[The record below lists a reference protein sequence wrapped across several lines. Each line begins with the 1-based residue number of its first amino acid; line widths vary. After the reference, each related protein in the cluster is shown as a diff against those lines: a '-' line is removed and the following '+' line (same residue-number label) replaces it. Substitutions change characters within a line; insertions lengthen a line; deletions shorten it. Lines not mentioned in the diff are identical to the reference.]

1 MEMKINVEVEFVRK
15 NKERERER
23 EKEHMLVCSNAIL
36 TANIVHPHDPI
47 HQYVSSNAL
56 VNVILVMVVSS
67 CCLTYWVYSESSTVS
82 LLWHSHLK
90 QQQTSFPDNF
100 LWRRRV
106 GEFKTFSINFFLMT
120 RSEFYDL
127 IDSILHVILILY
139 NIHDWTIS

>member
-1 MEMKINVEVEFVRK
+1 
-15 NKERERER
+15 
-23 EKEHMLVCSNAIL
+23 MLVCSNAIL

-106 GEFKTFSINFFLMT
+106 GEFKTFSINFFDDTLWVLW
-120 RSEFYDL
+120 FDWF
-127 IDSILHVILILY
+127 DSTCDTDTVQYSRLNYIVNDQLGNISKYWTVIQ
-139 NIHDWTIS
+139 